1 MIDNDRIIE
10 DMKERIPEHPVLK
23 HYLEDIMED
32 GIDKETA
39 LDIMITAWIKRI
51 NGDVE

>member
-23 HYLEDIMED
+23 QYLEDIMAD

-39 LDIMITAWIKRI
+39 LDIMINAWLQGM
-51 NGDVE
+51 NVND